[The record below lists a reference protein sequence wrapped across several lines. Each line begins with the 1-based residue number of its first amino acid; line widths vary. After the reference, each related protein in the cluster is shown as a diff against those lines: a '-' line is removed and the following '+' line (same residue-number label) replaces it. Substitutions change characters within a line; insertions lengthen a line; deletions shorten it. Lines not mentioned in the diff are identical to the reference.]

1 MIEVRPYDEQWP
13 VAFAAERALLEQA
26 LRPWLAGGVEHIGS
40 TSVPGLAAKPILDLM
55 AGIADLEQARA
66 AVPALAAR
74 DYEAGSH
81 RPHEALWFGKPAGT
95 TQLSGRTHN
104 LHLTQVG
111 SDLWRERL
119 AFRDALRADPDLRDE
134 YAALKLRIAGR
145 TDDVAEYTAQKR
157 ALVARV
163 LARAGIPLV
172 P

>member
-13 VAFAAERALLEQA
+13 VAFAAERARLEDA

-40 TSVPGLAAKPILDLM
+40 TSVPGLAAKPMLDMM

-66 AVPALAAR
+66 AVPVLEAL
-74 DYEAGSH
+74 DYEQGSH

-119 AFRDALRADPDLRDE
+119 AFRDALRADAALRDE
-134 YAALKLRIAGR
+134 YAALKLRLAQE
-145 TDDVAEYTAQKR
+145 TDHLDDYTARKR
-157 ALVARV
+157 ELVVRV
-163 LARAGIPLV
+163 LADAGIVLSR
-172 P
+172 

>member
-13 VAFAAERALLEQA
+13 VAFAAERARLEDA

-40 TSVPGLAAKPILDLM
+40 TSVPGLAAKPMLDMM

-66 AVPALAAR
+66 AVPVLEAL
-74 DYEAGSH
+74 DYEQGSH

-104 LHLTQVG
+104 LHMTQVG

-119 AFRDALRADPDLRDE
+119 AFRDALRADAALRDE
-134 YAALKLRIAGR
+134 YAALKLRLAQE
-145 TDDVAEYTAQKR
+145 TDDLGDYTARKR
-157 ALVARV
+157 ELVARV
-163 LARAGIPLV
+163 LADAGIVLSR
-172 P
+172 